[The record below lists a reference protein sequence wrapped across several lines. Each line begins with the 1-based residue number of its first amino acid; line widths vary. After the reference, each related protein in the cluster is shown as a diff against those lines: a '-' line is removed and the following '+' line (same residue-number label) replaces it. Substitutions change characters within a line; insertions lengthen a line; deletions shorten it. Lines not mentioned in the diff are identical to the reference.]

1 MAWWDKDWLDWSGVD
16 PSGKDL
22 LDWSG
27 IDPTTTENQVD
38 LTNIDINP
46 FDAGDYLEVDLV
58 ESAEIIADAIA
69 EDPIGT
75 IGTIALTM
83 AGVPPHVI
91 AMVQGANTAAR
102 GGSLEDVI
110 LSAVTTYA
118 GTQIGDIVDTKL
130 TEPLKQALSSQA
142 GGTLAPLNEAL
153 ANAIG
158 AGTTGVSRV
167 LIHNPNASI
176 EDLARSFT
184 ASALS
189 GATLQSGEVETYLNT
204 TLGKIDDVLGLEGSS
219 FANLTDSVQASISA
233 GIATAVSGGD
243 ITSSMLEGLVKGYA
257 GIGQDVTDALAE
269 TTGMSDAMA
278 TLWTQAMGNSLSAA
292 IKGGA
297 EPTDAFFQTFRDN
310 ADKGFK
316 EWVNSPDGLAINDK
330 LDSLFGDKEDT
341 LSAASALQTAETNL
355 ANATNKVN
363 DLSTD
368 ATQFNALASTYNAD
382 MTQENLDAFTAKV
395 EEFKTKYGVD
405 TIDSAFFTDQLS
417 SASAA
422 RNNLVEPYTTAAGNY
437 EDALGTI
444 LSKADDWGTDYL
456 PAFSE
461 ADKVA
466 AFTIRP
472 QFDEAAY
479 KEVLGLDD
487 DVNAYEHYLNN
498 QQIADSTIAANIAGE
513 YQDVILK
520 LQNGEIDELPEWVGS
535 TKDIVPNAYG
545 APEGLAPLDGGLPP
559 DIDFTVPQ
567 RPPSLA
573 SGRGGDP
580 RDYGLTPE
588 EYGEYLTEAGSS
600 VLTTFK
606 DAYRN
611 ATSGLGE
618 AFGFTAGGA
627 GTLLNQ
633 TTENIIDAFG
643 VDRSE
648 AERLSYESLAIQYD
662 PDLTD
667 DEKVEKIAN
676 NVALATAANAKAEAE
691 QGANIT
697 FFTNFTD
704 PLKDTLLGWSESEAK
719 KISPAMKIRQYN
731 ALPHPDTTWEQ
742 ILSGQA
748 KDRLGRPYG
757 FGDPVATAMSG
768 AQELPDLL
776 VDVALLALTKNPAV
790 LGGVVASTSMLE
802 AGEAAADEIKAGLQ
816 AGYDSGALQ
825 QSPEFL
831 DLVRLYDGD
840 MDAAFEKLVDNS
852 MGYAAAS
859 GVVGG
864 LGDLVL
870 AKIAGASGASTLLN
884 NVPTVLKPIVKTGAG
899 GLSEGINEAVEQV
912 PVNMAIINANFL
924 SDDEV
929 SILDGTPV
937 AFLVGTSSG
946 ATATTAADFF
956 QASLS
961 TIKNTV
967 KSVADGTYTAP
978 DGSTFAPDQP
988 NSDATDSAADQAL
1001 TSIVKYELY
1010 TGALNNLASWGAVP
1024 SNPADSNSTEFVST
1038 LSGLGF
1044 DTDTITDLG
1053 NVAYSNDFVT
1063 KDEISNE
1070 IKLINPAFNPS
1081 EELSAQA
1088 YEQFGGNKSQAEL
1101 DTLLGNFIDPYY
1113 FDRDEVKKAAEAAG
1127 VVLTD
1132 EQADEYVGQVEN
1144 EDDAANETVEALNSL
1159 VTNAEL
1165 TNTVNAAVG
1174 TPSGVDENG
1183 NVIPATGLH
1192 KTIEDATG
1200 GTLTG
1205 DDVTKAVQDLVG
1217 TPADEDA
1224 GTEATGLYKALTDTD
1239 LDVEAINDILGNP
1252 GETVGDFT
1260 TAPTGLFKTLSELN
1274 NLSEDDVADAVE
1286 AALND
1291 AGLSTKAQQ
1300 DVANIVGEALGSPAS
1315 VDENGDA
1322 TDPTGIYKELADL
1335 EAAGLSTNA
1344 KADVEKLIGDVIG
1357 SAEEGTGVLGAID
1370 NLNDLSDSDVT
1381 DIVKEIVGSTED
1393 NTGLFGALAG
1403 LNNLSD
1409 QDVKTALEDYVGTPA
1424 GVDANNNPVDP
1435 TGLYADLGNLST
1447 DIGNVADV
1455 LGNPAELDVDGNV
1468 VTEPT
1473 GVFANFA
1480 AIDTRL
1486 DTIDT
1491 VTTNLT
1497 NAIGAAAQLGVD
1509 STGLYAY
1516 IDSAV
1521 QTLKDAG
1528 LTQEQ
1533 VATTVTGIVGS
1544 PATDDTAATGIYAE
1558 LGNLGLD
1565 LDSIANTLGTP
1576 ATDDA
1581 ASTGLYGYIDTAT
1594 GKITEDVSALAGTVG
1609 KPAVLDE
1616 EGNVV
1621 EEATGVFAD
1630 LATLEAS
1637 GLTRDEAILQL
1648 ATNLGLQTTT
1658 LTTAIS
1664 DAEGRIRADIGK
1676 PAVLDEEGN
1685 IVDPSTGVFA
1695 GIDTAES
1702 RIVELVEQYEADG
1715 ILRDEALDTAIG
1727 NVATDLGVTKEALLG
1742 EIGTTK
1748 TDLLNALG
1756 ETETAITGQ
1765 VAELGLDVD
1774 DIARTVGKPARDVT
1788 QEDIDLV
1795 TGAVEEETQL
1805 NAAQVAQFDVDG
1817 DGVITFADRD
1827 ALIGYMSDTDPTQL
1841 AATGIYS
1848 ELDTQTDAFTQL
1860 MNTLSTD
1867 ITTQMTTAQA
1877 DRDLKQRQSNISD
1890 FTQLLAGA
1898 DDLQGQ
1904 RTTVT
1909 TPDPIGDIN
1918 PYSFESIFRDAG
1930 QAGRYTSPY
1939 GGTQATAA
1947 QEALDAAPPTQ
1958 RGNMGMLAARLRGGF
1973 AQGGQVEDE
1982 NDMLLRVLGEIR

>member
-1 MAWWDKDWLDWSGVD
+1 MAWWDRDWLDWSGSD

-27 IDPTTTENQVD
+27 IDPTTTENQID

-46 FDAGDYLEVDLV
+46 FDAGEFLEVDLV

-257 GIGQDVTDALAE
+257 GIGQDITDALAE
-269 TTGMSDAMA
+269 TTSMSDAMA

-355 ANATNKVN
+355 ANATNKLN

-368 ATQFNALASTYNAD
+368 ATQFNALASTYNAN
-382 MTQENLDAFTAKV
+382 MTQENLDAFTTKV

-422 RNNLVEPYTTAAGNY
+422 RNDLIEPYTTAAGNY

-461 ADKVA
+461 ADKIA

-498 QQIADSTIAANIAGE
+498 QQIADEAIAQSIVSDYTASYQILKEQGADALPAFPVNDESKIFIGKRPTLFTPTTAEGAPTIDTTAPTPVRLADLKDIEKINVALTGSVKDPQLSALRSTVGQFIVGIPGNLAQMIEGTGIAATALSNEVTDYFSPTGGYGNYDAYRTASELFELSGGAYQPGSESELEAYLQAAVAAQEDLNLPSARESRMINFSSQPSVVQMGTDYLAARLEDLSGAIEDTVFTEEQQKIISDSGFVGTRPSDLQLAGE
-513 YQDVILK
+513 DGTLVGAAGTISNEIGGEVLDLFLKGNPFLVAFSGVINAGEAVAGAHAKTEQTINDLYDADILQGTDIYKDAIAYFGDVDEAKRFVVAECLRGQILK
-520 LQNGEIDELPEWVGS
+520 VSTVGAVDAVLPGAGSGYITGTVIRAGSEGGQEVAESSITLDEINKVLGLDLPIFEDASGNFVMGFLSGAGTQIVGDTAKVIGKLTKEQTIDKVFGGNPPDVDSSGTSFS
-535 TKDIVPNAYG
+535 TGTGSQYTAREIED
-545 APEGLAPLDGGLPP
+545 GLARFELQTGLMNNLTSWGVIPN
-559 DIDFTVPQ
+559 
-567 RPPSLA
+567 
-573 SGRGGDP
+573 DP
-580 RDYGLTPE
+580 RD
-588 EYGEYLTEAGSS
+588 S
-600 VLTTFK
+600 
-606 DAYRN
+606 
-611 ATSGLGE
+611 
-618 AFGFTAGGA
+618 
-627 GTLLNQ
+627 
-633 TTENIIDAFG
+633 
-643 VDRSE
+643 
-648 AERLSYESLAIQYD
+648 
-662 PDLTD
+662 
-667 DEKVEKIAN
+667 
-676 NVALATAANAKAEAE
+676 TAAEFSSKLN
-691 QGANIT
+691 
-697 FFTNFTD
+697 D
-704 PLKDTLLGWSESEAK
+704 LG
-719 KISPAMKIRQYN
+719 
-731 ALPHPDTTWEQ
+731 
-742 ILSGQA
+742 
-748 KDRLGRPYG
+748 
-757 FGDPVATAMSG
+757 V
-768 AQELPDLL
+768 
-776 VDVALLALTKNPAV
+776 
-790 LGGVVASTSMLE
+790 
-802 AGEAAADEIKAGLQ
+802 
-816 AGYDSGALQ
+816 
-825 QSPEFL
+825 
-831 DLVRLYDGD
+831 
-840 MDAAFEKLVDNS
+840 
-852 MGYAAAS
+852 
-859 GVVGG
+859 
-864 LGDLVL
+864 
-870 AKIAGASGASTLLN
+870 
-884 NVPTVLKPIVKTGAG
+884 
-899 GLSEGINEAVEQV
+899 
-912 PVNMAIINANFL
+912 
-924 SDDEV
+924 
-929 SILDGTPV
+929 
-937 AFLVGTSSG
+937 
-946 ATATTAADFF
+946 
-956 QASLS
+956 
-961 TIKNTV
+961 
-967 KSVADGTYTAP
+967 
-978 DGSTFAPDQP
+978 
-988 NSDATDSAADQAL
+988 
-1001 TSIVKYELY
+1001 
-1010 TGALNNLASWGAVP
+1010 
-1024 SNPADSNSTEFVST
+1024 PADDIVEV
-1038 LSGLGF
+1038 
-1044 DTDTITDLG
+1044 G
-1053 NVAYSNDFVT
+1053 NLVYTNDFVT
-1063 KDEISNE
+1063 KTEISNE
-1070 IKLINPAFNPS
+1070 IKLINPAFNPT

-1101 DTLLGNFIDPYY
+1101 DTLLENFIDPYY
-1113 FDRDEVKKAAEAAG
+1113 LDTSEIIAAAAEQGVTLTEEEAEDYATNVDEDTNVEDIVDDAIQNAAIVTEDEVQTIIDNAIAG
-1127 VVLTD
+1127 LPETASPQDVQDAIETAVSGLENISSED
-1132 EQADEYVGQVEN
+1132 VETAI
-1144 EDDAANETVEALNSL
+1144 E
-1159 VTNAEL
+1159 
-1165 TNTVNAAVG
+1165 AAVG
-1174 TPSGVDENG
+1174 QLENLSSNDVQTIVDNAVENL
-1183 NVIPATGLH
+1183 ATTTDVETAIQNAIDGLPE
-1192 KTIEDATG
+1192 TASPQDVEDAI
-1200 GTLTG
+1200 G
-1205 DDVTKAVQDLVG
+1205 DAL
-1217 TPADEDA
+1217 E
-1224 GTEATGLYKALTDTD
+1224 GLENLSSE
-1239 LDVEAINDILGNP
+1239 DVEAAIETAV
-1252 GETVGDFT
+1252 GE
-1260 TAPTGLFKTLSELN
+1260 LE
-1274 NLSEDDVADAVE
+1274 NLSETDVQTIVDNAVENLATTTDVETAIQDAIDGLPEFATPDDVQNAIDEAIGGLEDVSLEEVQTAVE
-1286 AALND
+1286 TAI
-1291 AGLSTKAQQ
+1291 G
-1300 DVANIVGEALGSPAS
+1300 
-1315 VDENGDA
+1315 
-1322 TDPTGIYKELADL
+1322 DL
-1335 EAAGLSTNA
+1335 ENLSSE
-1344 KADVEKLIGDVIG
+1344 DVQ
-1357 SAEEGTGVLGAID
+1357 T
-1370 NLNDLSDSDVT
+1370 
-1381 DIVKEIVGSTED
+1381 IVD
-1393 NTGLFGALAG
+1393 NT
-1403 LNNLSD
+1403 
-1409 QDVKTALEDYVGTPA
+1409 VGTLEA
-1424 GVDANNNPVDP
+1424 RV
-1435 TGLYADLGNLST
+1435 
-1447 DIGNVADV
+1447 
-1455 LGNPAELDVDGNV
+1455 
-1468 VTEPT
+1468 
-1473 GVFANFA
+1473 
-1480 AIDTRL
+1480 

-1521 QTLKDAG
+1521 RTLKDAG

-1533 VATTVTGIVGS
+1533 VATTVTEIVGS
-1544 PATDDTAATGIYAE
+1544 PATDDAAATGVYAE

-1565 LDSIANTLGTP
+1565 LDSIVSTLGTP

-1695 GIDTAES
+1695 GIDTAET

-1867 ITTQMTTAQA
+1867 ITTQMTAAQA

-1918 PYSFESIFRDAG
+1918 PYNFESIFRDAG

>member
-46 FDAGDYLEVDLV
+46 FDAGEFLEVDLE

-110 LSAVTTYA
+110 LSTITTYA

-341 LSAASALQTAETNL
+341 LGAASALQTAETNL

-368 ATQFNALASTYNAD
+368 ATQFNALASTYNAN
-382 MTQENLDAFTAKV
+382 MTQENLDAFTTKV

-405 TIDSAFFTDQLS
+405 TIDSAFFTNQLS

-422 RNNLVEPYTTAAGNY
+422 RNDLIEPYTTAAGNY

-461 ADKVA
+461 ADKIA

-498 QQIADSTIAANIAGE
+498 QQIADEAIAQSIVSDYTASYQILKEQGADALPAFPVNDESKIFIGKRPTLFTPTTAEGAPTIDTTAPTPVRLADLKDIEKTNVALTGSVKDPQLSALRSTVGQFIVGIPGNLAQMIEGTGIAATALSNEVTDYFSPTGGYGNYDAYRTASELFELSGGAYQPGSESELEAYLQAAVAAQEDLNLPSARESRMINFSSQPSVVQMGTDYLAARLEDLSGAIEDTVFTEEQQKIISDSGFVGTRPSDLQYAGE
-513 YQDVILK
+513 DGDLVGAAGTISNEIGGEVMDLLLKGNPFLVAFSGVINAGEAVAGAHAKTEQTINDLYDADILQDTDIYKDALDYFGDVDEAKRFVVAECLRGQILK
-520 LQNGEIDELPEWVGS
+520 VSTVGAVDAVLPGAGSGYITGTVIRAGAEGGQEVAESSITLDEINKVLGLELPIFEDASGNFVMGFLSGAGTQVVADIGKVTKEQTIDKVFGGNPPDVDSSGTSFSTGTGS
-535 TKDIVPNAYG
+535 QYTAREIED
-545 APEGLAPLDGGLPP
+545 GLARFELQTGLMNNLTSWGVIPN
-559 DIDFTVPQ
+559 
-567 RPPSLA
+567 
-573 SGRGGDP
+573 DP
-580 RDYGLTPE
+580 RD
-588 EYGEYLTEAGSS
+588 S
-600 VLTTFK
+600 
-606 DAYRN
+606 
-611 ATSGLGE
+611 
-618 AFGFTAGGA
+618 
-627 GTLLNQ
+627 
-633 TTENIIDAFG
+633 
-643 VDRSE
+643 
-648 AERLSYESLAIQYD
+648 
-662 PDLTD
+662 
-667 DEKVEKIAN
+667 
-676 NVALATAANAKAEAE
+676 TAAELSSKLN
-691 QGANIT
+691 
-697 FFTNFTD
+697 D
-704 PLKDTLLGWSESEAK
+704 LG
-719 KISPAMKIRQYN
+719 
-731 ALPHPDTTWEQ
+731 
-742 ILSGQA
+742 
-748 KDRLGRPYG
+748 
-757 FGDPVATAMSG
+757 V
-768 AQELPDLL
+768 
-776 VDVALLALTKNPAV
+776 
-790 LGGVVASTSMLE
+790 
-802 AGEAAADEIKAGLQ
+802 
-816 AGYDSGALQ
+816 
-825 QSPEFL
+825 
-831 DLVRLYDGD
+831 
-840 MDAAFEKLVDNS
+840 
-852 MGYAAAS
+852 
-859 GVVGG
+859 
-864 LGDLVL
+864 
-870 AKIAGASGASTLLN
+870 
-884 NVPTVLKPIVKTGAG
+884 
-899 GLSEGINEAVEQV
+899 
-912 PVNMAIINANFL
+912 
-924 SDDEV
+924 
-929 SILDGTPV
+929 
-937 AFLVGTSSG
+937 
-946 ATATTAADFF
+946 
-956 QASLS
+956 
-961 TIKNTV
+961 
-967 KSVADGTYTAP
+967 
-978 DGSTFAPDQP
+978 
-988 NSDATDSAADQAL
+988 
-1001 TSIVKYELY
+1001 
-1010 TGALNNLASWGAVP
+1010 
-1024 SNPADSNSTEFVST
+1024 PADDIVEV
-1038 LSGLGF
+1038 
-1044 DTDTITDLG
+1044 G
-1053 NVAYSNDFVT
+1053 NLIYTNDFVT
-1063 KDEISNE
+1063 KTEISNE
-1070 IKLINPAFNPS
+1070 IKLINPAFNPT

-1101 DTLLGNFIDPYY
+1101 DTLLKNFIDPYY
-1113 FDRDEVKKAAEAAG
+1113 LDTSEIIAAAAEQGVTLTEEEAEDYATNVDEDTNVEDIVDDAIQNAAIVTEDEV
-1127 VVLTD
+1127 
-1132 EQADEYVGQVEN
+1132 Q
-1144 EDDAANETVEALNSL
+1144 
-1159 VTNAEL
+1159 
-1165 TNTVNAAVG
+1165 
-1174 TPSGVDENG
+1174 
-1183 NVIPATGLH
+1183 
-1192 KTIEDATG
+1192 TIID
-1200 GTLTG
+1200 
-1205 DDVTKAVQDLVG
+1205 
-1217 TPADEDA
+1217 
-1224 GTEATGLYKALTDTD
+1224 
-1239 LDVEAINDILGNP
+1239 
-1252 GETVGDFT
+1252 
-1260 TAPTGLFKTLSELN
+1260 
-1274 NLSEDDVADAVE
+1274 
-1286 AALND
+1286 
-1291 AGLSTKAQQ
+1291 
-1300 DVANIVGEALGSPAS
+1300 EALGSPAT
-1315 VDENGDA
+1315 DDDA
-1322 TDPTGIYKELADL
+1322 ATGIYKELADL

-1357 SAEEGTGVLGAID
+1357 SAEEGTGVLGAIEG
-1370 NLNDLSDSDVT
+1370 LEDLSEDEVKTIIEDV
-1381 DIVKEIVGSTED
+1381 VGSSED

-1409 QDVKTALEDYVGTPA
+1409 QDVKDALIDYIGTPA
-1424 GVDANNNPVDP
+1424 GVDDNGNPLDA

-1447 DIGNVADV
+1447 DIGDVADV

-1480 AIDTRL
+1480 AVDTRL

-1521 QTLKDAG
+1521 KTLQDAG

-1533 VATTVTGIVGS
+1533 VATTVTEIVGS
-1544 PATDDTAATGIYAE
+1544 PATDDAAATGVYAE

-1565 LDSIANTLGTP
+1565 LDSIVSTLGTP

-1594 GKITEDVSALAGTVG
+1594 AKLTEDISELSETVG
-1609 KPAVLDE
+1609 DPAVLDE

-1695 GIDTAES
+1695 GIDTAET

-1918 PYSFESIFRDAG
+1918 PYNFESIFRDAG

>member
-1 MAWWDKDWLDWSGVD
+1 
-16 PSGKDL
+16 
-22 LDWSG
+22 
-27 IDPTTTENQVD
+27 
-38 LTNIDINP
+38 
-46 FDAGDYLEVDLV
+46 
-58 ESAEIIADAIA
+58 
-69 EDPIGT
+69 
-75 IGTIALTM
+75 
-83 AGVPPHVI
+83 
-91 AMVQGANTAAR
+91 
-102 GGSLEDVI
+102 
-110 LSAVTTYA
+110 
-118 GTQIGDIVDTKL
+118 
-130 TEPLKQALSSQA
+130 
-142 GGTLAPLNEAL
+142 
-153 ANAIG
+153 
-158 AGTTGVSRV
+158 
-167 LIHNPNASI
+167 
-176 EDLARSFT
+176 
-184 ASALS
+184 
-189 GATLQSGEVETYLNT
+189 
-204 TLGKIDDVLGLEGSS
+204 
-219 FANLTDSVQASISA
+219 
-233 GIATAVSGGD
+233 
-243 ITSSMLEGLVKGYA
+243 
-257 GIGQDVTDALAE
+257 
-269 TTGMSDAMA
+269 
-278 TLWTQAMGNSLSAA
+278 
-292 IKGGA
+292 
-297 EPTDAFFQTFRDN
+297 
-310 ADKGFK
+310 
-316 EWVNSPDGLAINDK
+316 
-330 LDSLFGDKEDT
+330 
-341 LSAASALQTAETNL
+341 
-355 ANATNKVN
+355 
-363 DLSTD
+363 
-368 ATQFNALASTYNAD
+368 
-382 MTQENLDAFTAKV
+382 
-395 EEFKTKYGVD
+395 
-405 TIDSAFFTDQLS
+405 
-417 SASAA
+417 
-422 RNNLVEPYTTAAGNY
+422 
-437 EDALGTI
+437 
-444 LSKADDWGTDYL
+444 
-456 PAFSE
+456 
-461 ADKVA
+461 
-466 AFTIRP
+466 
-472 QFDEAAY
+472 
-479 KEVLGLDD
+479 
-487 DVNAYEHYLNN
+487 
-498 QQIADSTIAANIAGE
+498 
-513 YQDVILK
+513 
-520 LQNGEIDELPEWVGS
+520 
-535 TKDIVPNAYG
+535 
-545 APEGLAPLDGGLPP
+545 
-559 DIDFTVPQ
+559 
-567 RPPSLA
+567 
-573 SGRGGDP
+573 
-580 RDYGLTPE
+580 
-588 EYGEYLTEAGSS
+588 
-600 VLTTFK
+600 
-606 DAYRN
+606 
-611 ATSGLGE
+611 
-618 AFGFTAGGA
+618 
-627 GTLLNQ
+627 
-633 TTENIIDAFG
+633 
-643 VDRSE
+643 
-648 AERLSYESLAIQYD
+648 
-662 PDLTD
+662 
-667 DEKVEKIAN
+667 
-676 NVALATAANAKAEAE
+676 
-691 QGANIT
+691 
-697 FFTNFTD
+697 
-704 PLKDTLLGWSESEAK
+704 
-719 KISPAMKIRQYN
+719 
-731 ALPHPDTTWEQ
+731 
-742 ILSGQA
+742 
-748 KDRLGRPYG
+748 
-757 FGDPVATAMSG
+757 
-768 AQELPDLL
+768 
-776 VDVALLALTKNPAV
+776 
-790 LGGVVASTSMLE
+790 
-802 AGEAAADEIKAGLQ
+802 
-816 AGYDSGALQ
+816 
-825 QSPEFL
+825 
-831 DLVRLYDGD
+831 
-840 MDAAFEKLVDNS
+840 
-852 MGYAAAS
+852 
-859 GVVGG
+859 
-864 LGDLVL
+864 
-870 AKIAGASGASTLLN
+870 
-884 NVPTVLKPIVKTGAG
+884 
-899 GLSEGINEAVEQV
+899 
-912 PVNMAIINANFL
+912 MAIINANFL

-1044 DTDTITDLG
+1044 DTDTITNLG
-1053 NVAYSNDFVT
+1053 NIAYSNDFVT
-1063 KDEISNE
+1063 KDEISNQ

-1217 TPADEDA
+1217 TPADEAA

-1300 DVANIVGEALGSPAS
+1300 DVADIVDEALGSPAT
-1315 VDENGDA
+1315 DDDA
-1322 TDPTGIYKELADL
+1322 ATGIYKELADL

-1381 DIVKEIVGSTED
+1381 DIVKEIVGSAED

-1424 GVDANNNPVDP
+1424 GVDANGNPLDA

-1455 LGNPAELDVDGNV
+1455 LGNPAELDADGNV

-1480 AIDTRL
+1480 DIDTRF

-1533 VATTVTGIVGS
+1533 VATTVTEIVGS
-1544 PATDDTAATGIYAE
+1544 PATDDAAATGIYAE

-1565 LDSIANTLGTP
+1565 LDSIVSTLGTP

-1594 GKITEDVSALAGTVG
+1594 GKITEDISELAETVG
-1609 KPAVLDE
+1609 DPAVLDE

-1621 EEATGVFAD
+1621 KEATGVFAD

-1685 IVDPSTGVFA
+1685 VVEEATGVFA
-1695 GIDTAES
+1695 DIDTAES

-1727 NVATDLGVTKEALLG
+1727 NVAADLGVTKEALLG

-1918 PYSFESIFRDAG
+1918 PYNFESIFRDAG

>member
-27 IDPTTTENQVD
+27 IDPTTTENQID
-38 LTNIDINP
+38 LANIDINP
-46 FDAGDYLEVDLV
+46 FDAGEYLELNLE

-110 LSAVTTYA
+110 LSTITTYA

-355 ANATNKVN
+355 ANATNKLN

-368 ATQFNALASTYNAD
+368 ATQFNALASTYNAN
-382 MTQENLDAFTAKV
+382 MTQENLDAFTTKV

-405 TIDSAFFTDQLS
+405 TIDSAFFTGQLS

-422 RNNLVEPYTTAAGNY
+422 RNDLIEPYTTAAGNY

-461 ADKVA
+461 ADKIA

-498 QQIADSTIAANIAGE
+498 QQIADEAIAQSIVSDYTASYQILKEQGADALPAFPVNDESKIFIGKRPTLFTPTTAEGAPTIDTTAPTPVRLADLKDIEKTNVALTGSVKDPQLSALRSTVGQFIVGIPGNLAQMIEGTGIAATALSNEVTDYFSPTGGYGNYDAYRTASELFELSGGAYQPGSESTLEAYLQSAVAAQEDLNLPSARESRMINFSSQPSVVQMGTDYLAARLEDLSGAIEDTVFTEEQQKIISDSGFVGTKPSDLQFAGE
-513 YQDVILK
+513 DGNLVGAAGTISNEIGGEVLDLLVRGNPFLVAFSGIINAGEAVAGAHAKTEQTINDLYDADILQGTDIYKDAIAYFGDVDEAKRFVVAECLRGQILK
-520 LQNGEIDELPEWVGS
+520 VSTVGAVDAVLPGAGSGYITGTVIRAGSEGGQEVAESSITLDEINKVLGLELPIFEDASGNFVMGFLSGAGTQIVGDIGKLTKEQTIDKVFGGNPPDVDSSGTSFS
-535 TKDIVPNAYG
+535 TGTGSQYTAREIED
-545 APEGLAPLDGGLPP
+545 GLARFELQTGLMNNLTSWGVIPN
-559 DIDFTVPQ
+559 
-567 RPPSLA
+567 
-573 SGRGGDP
+573 DP
-580 RDYGLTPE
+580 RD
-588 EYGEYLTEAGSS
+588 S
-600 VLTTFK
+600 
-606 DAYRN
+606 
-611 ATSGLGE
+611 
-618 AFGFTAGGA
+618 
-627 GTLLNQ
+627 
-633 TTENIIDAFG
+633 
-643 VDRSE
+643 
-648 AERLSYESLAIQYD
+648 
-662 PDLTD
+662 
-667 DEKVEKIAN
+667 
-676 NVALATAANAKAEAE
+676 TAAELSSKLN
-691 QGANIT
+691 
-697 FFTNFTD
+697 D
-704 PLKDTLLGWSESEAK
+704 LG
-719 KISPAMKIRQYN
+719 
-731 ALPHPDTTWEQ
+731 
-742 ILSGQA
+742 
-748 KDRLGRPYG
+748 
-757 FGDPVATAMSG
+757 V
-768 AQELPDLL
+768 
-776 VDVALLALTKNPAV
+776 
-790 LGGVVASTSMLE
+790 
-802 AGEAAADEIKAGLQ
+802 
-816 AGYDSGALQ
+816 
-825 QSPEFL
+825 
-831 DLVRLYDGD
+831 
-840 MDAAFEKLVDNS
+840 
-852 MGYAAAS
+852 
-859 GVVGG
+859 
-864 LGDLVL
+864 
-870 AKIAGASGASTLLN
+870 
-884 NVPTVLKPIVKTGAG
+884 
-899 GLSEGINEAVEQV
+899 
-912 PVNMAIINANFL
+912 
-924 SDDEV
+924 
-929 SILDGTPV
+929 
-937 AFLVGTSSG
+937 
-946 ATATTAADFF
+946 
-956 QASLS
+956 
-961 TIKNTV
+961 
-967 KSVADGTYTAP
+967 
-978 DGSTFAPDQP
+978 
-988 NSDATDSAADQAL
+988 
-1001 TSIVKYELY
+1001 
-1010 TGALNNLASWGAVP
+1010 
-1024 SNPADSNSTEFVST
+1024 PADDIVEV
-1038 LSGLGF
+1038 
-1044 DTDTITDLG
+1044 G
-1053 NVAYSNDFVT
+1053 NLVYTNDFVT
-1063 KDEISNE
+1063 KTEISNE

-1113 FDRDEVKKAAEAAG
+1113 FDRDEVKKAAESAG

-1144 EDDAANETVEALNSL
+1144 EDEAANETVEALNSL

-1183 NVIPATGLH
+1183 NAIPATGLH

-1274 NLSEDDVADAVE
+1274 NLSEKDVADAVE

-1291 AGLSTKAQQ
+1291 VGLSTKAQQ
-1300 DVANIVGEALGSPAS
+1300 DVADIVDGALGSPAS
-1315 VDENGDA
+1315 VDENGNA
-1322 TDPTGIYKELADL
+1322 VDPTGIYKELADL

-1344 KADVEKLIGDVIG
+1344 KSDVEKLIDDVIG

-1381 DIVKEIVGSTED
+1381 DIVKEIVGSAED

-1447 DIGNVADV
+1447 DIGDVADV

-1480 AIDTRL
+1480 DIDTRL

-1533 VATTVTGIVGS
+1533 VATTVTEIVGS

-1685 IVDPSTGVFA
+1685 VVDPSTGVFA
-1695 GIDTAES
+1695 GIDTAET

-1727 NVATDLGVTKEALLG
+1727 NVATDLGVTKEALLD

-1918 PYSFESIFRDAG
+1918 PYNFESIFRDAG

-1958 RGNMGMLAARLRGGF
+1958 RGNMGILAARLRGGF

>member
-1 MAWWDKDWLDWSGVD
+1 MAWWDSAWNYLTGES
-16 PSGKDL
+16 DL
-22 LDWSG
+22 AGDIEGELSPMLDWSG

-46 FDAGDYLEVDLV
+46 FDAGEFLEVDLV
-58 ESAEIIADAIA
+58 ESSEIIADAIA

-110 LSAVTTYA
+110 LSTITTYA

-257 GIGQDVTDALAE
+257 GIGQDVTDAFAE
-269 TTGMSDAMA
+269 ATGMSDAMA

-341 LSAASALQTAETNL
+341 LGAASALQTAETNL

-368 ATQFNALASTYNAD
+368 ATQFNALASTYNAN
-382 MTQENLDAFTAKV
+382 MTQENLDAFTTKV

-405 TIDSAFFTDQLS
+405 TIDSAFFTNQLS

-422 RNNLVEPYTTAAGNY
+422 RNDLIEPYTTAAGNY

-461 ADKVA
+461 ADKIA

-498 QQIADSTIAANIAGE
+498 QQIADEAIAQSIVSDYTASYQILKEQGADALPAFPVNDESKIFIGKRPTLFTPTTAEGAPTIDTTAPTPVRLADLKDIEKINVALTGSVKDPQLSALRSTVGQFIVGIPGNLAQMIEGTGIAATALSNEVTDYFSPTGGYGNYDAYRTASELFELSGGAYQPGSESELEAYLQAAVAAQEDLNLPSARESRMINFSSQPSVVQMGTDYLAARLEDLSGAIEDTVFTEEQQKIISDSGFVGTRPSDLQLAGE
-513 YQDVILK
+513 DGTLAGAAGTISNEIGGEVLDLFLKGNPFLVAFSGVINAGEAVAGAHAKTEQTINDLYDADILQGTDIYKDAIAYFGDVDEAKRFVVAECLRGQILK
-520 LQNGEIDELPEWVGS
+520 VSTVGAVDAVLPGAGSGYITGTVIRAGSEGGQEVAESSITLDEINKVLGLDLPIFEDASGNFVMGFLSGAGTQIVGDTAKVIGKLTKEQTIDKVFGGNPPDVDSSGTSFS
-535 TKDIVPNAYG
+535 TGTGSQYTAREIED
-545 APEGLAPLDGGLPP
+545 GLARFELQTGLMNNLTSWGVIPN
-559 DIDFTVPQ
+559 
-567 RPPSLA
+567 
-573 SGRGGDP
+573 DP
-580 RDYGLTPE
+580 RD
-588 EYGEYLTEAGSS
+588 S
-600 VLTTFK
+600 
-606 DAYRN
+606 
-611 ATSGLGE
+611 
-618 AFGFTAGGA
+618 
-627 GTLLNQ
+627 
-633 TTENIIDAFG
+633 
-643 VDRSE
+643 
-648 AERLSYESLAIQYD
+648 
-662 PDLTD
+662 
-667 DEKVEKIAN
+667 
-676 NVALATAANAKAEAE
+676 TAAEFSSKLN
-691 QGANIT
+691 
-697 FFTNFTD
+697 D
-704 PLKDTLLGWSESEAK
+704 LG
-719 KISPAMKIRQYN
+719 
-731 ALPHPDTTWEQ
+731 
-742 ILSGQA
+742 
-748 KDRLGRPYG
+748 
-757 FGDPVATAMSG
+757 V
-768 AQELPDLL
+768 
-776 VDVALLALTKNPAV
+776 
-790 LGGVVASTSMLE
+790 
-802 AGEAAADEIKAGLQ
+802 
-816 AGYDSGALQ
+816 
-825 QSPEFL
+825 
-831 DLVRLYDGD
+831 
-840 MDAAFEKLVDNS
+840 
-852 MGYAAAS
+852 
-859 GVVGG
+859 
-864 LGDLVL
+864 
-870 AKIAGASGASTLLN
+870 
-884 NVPTVLKPIVKTGAG
+884 
-899 GLSEGINEAVEQV
+899 
-912 PVNMAIINANFL
+912 
-924 SDDEV
+924 
-929 SILDGTPV
+929 
-937 AFLVGTSSG
+937 
-946 ATATTAADFF
+946 
-956 QASLS
+956 
-961 TIKNTV
+961 
-967 KSVADGTYTAP
+967 
-978 DGSTFAPDQP
+978 
-988 NSDATDSAADQAL
+988 
-1001 TSIVKYELY
+1001 
-1010 TGALNNLASWGAVP
+1010 
-1024 SNPADSNSTEFVST
+1024 PADDIVEV
-1038 LSGLGF
+1038 
-1044 DTDTITDLG
+1044 G
-1053 NVAYSNDFVT
+1053 NLVYTNDFVT
-1063 KDEISNE
+1063 KTEISNE
-1070 IKLINPAFNPS
+1070 IKLINPAFNPT

-1101 DTLLGNFIDPYY
+1101 DTLLKDFIDPYY
-1113 FDRDEVKKAAEAAG
+1113 LDTSEIIAAAAEQGVTLTEEEAEDYATNIDEDTNVEDIVDDAIQNAAIVTEDEVQTIIDNAIAGLPETASPQDVEDAIETAISGLENLSSADVEAAI
-1127 VVLTD
+1127 
-1132 EQADEYVGQVEN
+1132 E
-1144 EDDAANETVEALNSL
+1144 
-1159 VTNAEL
+1159 
-1165 TNTVNAAVG
+1165 AAVG
-1174 TPSGVDENG
+1174 
-1183 NVIPATGLH
+1183 
-1192 KTIEDATG
+1192 
-1200 GTLTG
+1200 
-1205 DDVTKAVQDLVG
+1205 
-1217 TPADEDA
+1217 
-1224 GTEATGLYKALTDTD
+1224 
-1239 LDVEAINDILGNP
+1239 
-1252 GETVGDFT
+1252 
-1260 TAPTGLFKTLSELN
+1260 ELE
-1274 NLSEDDVADAVE
+1274 NLSETDVQTIVDNAVENLATTTDVETAIQNAIAGLPETATPDDVQNAIDEAIGGLEDVSLEEVQTAVE
-1286 AALND
+1286 TAI
-1291 AGLSTKAQQ
+1291 G
-1300 DVANIVGEALGSPAS
+1300 
-1315 VDENGDA
+1315 
-1322 TDPTGIYKELADL
+1322 DL
-1335 EAAGLSTNA
+1335 ENLSSE
-1344 KADVEKLIGDVIG
+1344 DVQ
-1357 SAEEGTGVLGAID
+1357 T
-1370 NLNDLSDSDVT
+1370 
-1381 DIVKEIVGSTED
+1381 IVD
-1393 NTGLFGALAG
+1393 NT
-1403 LNNLSD
+1403 
-1409 QDVKTALEDYVGTPA
+1409 VGTLEA
-1424 GVDANNNPVDP
+1424 
-1435 TGLYADLGNLST
+1435 
-1447 DIGNVADV
+1447 
-1455 LGNPAELDVDGNV
+1455 
-1468 VTEPT
+1468 
-1473 GVFANFA
+1473 
-1480 AIDTRL
+1480 RL

-1521 QTLKDAG
+1521 RTLKDAG

-1533 VATTVTGIVGS
+1533 VATTVTEIVGS
-1544 PATDDTAATGIYAE
+1544 PATDDAAATGVYAE

-1565 LDSIANTLGTP
+1565 LDSIVSTLGTP

-1695 GIDTAES
+1695 GIDTAET

-1918 PYSFESIFRDAG
+1918 PYNFESIFRDAG
-1930 QAGRYTSPY
+1930 QASRYTSPY